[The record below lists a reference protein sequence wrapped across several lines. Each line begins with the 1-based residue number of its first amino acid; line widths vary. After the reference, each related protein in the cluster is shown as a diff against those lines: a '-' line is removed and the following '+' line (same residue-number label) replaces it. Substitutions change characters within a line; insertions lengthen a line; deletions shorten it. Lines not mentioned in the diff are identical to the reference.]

1 MFSGAR
7 CAGPVQA
14 GGGAAA
20 HIYRPQQ
27 PGERPRVRGGAGT
40 RSAVVGGFCC
50 QCANVS
56 VSLLLLQELERIEG
70 LIKGEA
76 EEEEEEVVEDEE
88 HMHSAGG
95 LTAPLAFL

>member
-1 MFSGAR
+1 M
-7 CAGPVQA
+7 
-14 GGGAAA
+14 
-20 HIYRPQQ
+20 
-27 PGERPRVRGGAGT
+27 
-40 RSAVVGGFCC
+40 
-50 QCANVS
+50 
-56 VSLLLLQELERIEG
+56 LLLQELERIEG